1 MVVLASIRRMP
12 GGATNR
18 GLAGFEPRGSASN
31 DPVLRRASFVR
42 QDLRQEAAKRIGR
55 VTVAR
60 QATASLNHLFDGMF
74 LLTNAR

>member
-1 MVVLASIRRMP
+1 L
-12 GGATNR
+12 N
-18 GLAGFEPRGSASN
+18 LAGTKSN
-31 DPVLRRASFVR
+31 NPVLRRASFVR
-42 QDLRQEAAKRIGR
+42 QDLRQEAAKRINR

>member
-1 MVVLASIRRMP
+1 MP

-18 GLAGFEPRGSASN
+18 GLAGFEARVSASN

>member
-1 MVVLASIRRMP
+1 LNLAEQNPTI
-12 GGATNR
+12 A
-18 GLAGFEPRGSASN
+18 
-31 DPVLRRASFVR
+31 VLRRASFVR
-42 QDLRQEAAKRIGR
+42 QDLRQEAAKRINR

>member
-1 MVVLASIRRMP
+1 LLSFVAQ
-12 GGATNR
+12 
-18 GLAGFEPRGSASN
+18 
-31 DPVLRRASFVR
+31 ASF
-42 QDLRQEAAKRIGR
+42 AKICGRGGERINR

>member
-1 MVVLASIRRMP
+1 L
-12 GGATNR
+12 N
-18 GLAGFEPRGSASN
+18 LAGTKSN
-31 DPVLRRASFVR
+31 DRYPSSRKLRSPRF
-42 QDLRQEAAKRIGR
+42 AARGGKRINR